1 MVDTKNNKKT
11 TRQSKNKTKN
21 SKPNK
26 KNNSNHQEISNIEQN
41 TDIVET
47 DFNGQSLTAINNN
60 TDLSTLSNQ
69 SEILSQYIK
78 QIANFPML
86 SQEEENKLF
95 NLYIDKGDQKAGQA
109 IVLSHLRHVVKIA
122 MQYKNFGLNMMDM
135 IAEGNTGLMIALKKF
150 DRTKNA
156 RFSTYAGLWA
166 KAKIQEFILKSWS
179 LIKVGSAALRK
190 QLLFNF
196 SGIKKMLKIDSNTSQ
211 QEQDK
216 KMAKYFGIS
225 DVEYG
230 EAVNAIKNK
239 ENSLEAP
246 LQDNEKMTLSDTLSY
261 DNNDIGTKI
270 ALKEEM
276 MYRNK
281 VFHESLSILDE
292 RQKEIIVARYLKD
305 TKATLDDLSK
315 KYHISKERVR
325 QIEESAIRK
334 LKQFAE
340 KYNNK

>member
-109 IVLSHLRHVVKIA
+109 IVLSHLRLVVKIA

-190 QLLFNF
+190 HERAF
-196 SGIKKMLKIDSNTSQ
+196 SGSFST
-211 QEQDK
+211 
-216 KMAKYFGIS
+216 YR
-225 DVEYG
+225 
-230 EAVNAIKNK
+230 
-239 ENSLEAP
+239 P
-246 LQDNEKMTLSDTLSY
+246 L
-261 DNNDIGTKI
+261 
-270 ALKEEM
+270 
-276 MYRNK
+276 
-281 VFHESLSILDE
+281 
-292 RQKEIIVARYLKD
+292 
-305 TKATLDDLSK
+305 
-315 KYHISKERVR
+315 
-325 QIEESAIRK
+325 
-334 LKQFAE
+334 
-340 KYNNK
+340 